1 MILPSRY
8 ACIRWDEDHAQ
19 TWCGESFTWT
29 NRETYLAWVTEWKA
43 ELHKRVALIRQ
54 LKAQRRDKSLSIAER
69 NGANQHRQLLRIE
82 CANLMLLRLMAKKLS
97 AEQRKQR
104 IAA

>member
-8 ACIRWDEDHAQ
+8 AHIRWDEDHAQ
-19 TWCGESFTWT
+19 NWCSESFTWT
-29 NRETYLAWVTEWKA
+29 DRDSYLAWVAEWKV
-43 ELHKRVALIRQ
+43 ELHTRIKLIRD
-54 LKAQRRDKSLSIAER
+54 LKAQRRDKSLSIATR
-69 NGANQHRQLLRIE
+69 NGANQNRQLLRIE
-82 CANLMLLRLMAKKLS
+82 CANLMLLRMMGKKLS